1 MESSNVKINEY
12 VQRLTA
18 SRTRVLCTHGFYG
31 LLLMHM
37 KFALNEEIKTASTDG
52 EKTYFAPKF
61 LDRISDSEL
70 DFVLMHEVLHVVLQ
84 HCSRKGD
91 RNRLLFN
98 IACDIVV
105 NSNILKSNNMN
116 IKSITLREFGVSMHI
131 APDGEEGYLYTA
143 EQVYDMLLNNA
154 DKVKYD
160 SWDNHDDWGKFD
172 ATTEVYEGWIKH
184 FKDACASM
192 EQRKKCGN
200 VEIPLFAQ
208 RFLNELKSPQVDW
221 RTVLNDFVQEDVND
235 YSFSPPD
242 KRFSDSPFFLP
253 DFNDRIESVKDVL
266 FFVDTSGSVDIED
279 LTAAYS
285 EIKGAIEQFSGA
297 LSGKLAFFDCSV
309 KQPIYE
315 FSDVESLLKVKPVG
329 GGGTNFFSI
338 FKYVKTNLIDQLPC
352 VMIILTDGY
361 ADFPKETASLG
372 IPVLWLINNDKVTPP
387 WGRVARIKV
396 DYDK

>member
-1 MESSNVKINEY
+1 MLIK
-12 VQRLTA
+12 RHD
-18 SRTRVLCTHGFYG
+18 VLE
-31 LLLMHM
+31 
-37 KFALNEEIKTASTDG
+37 AAREIKI
-52 EKTYFAPKF
+52 EKRVRGKSVDALGAF
-61 LDRISDSEL
+61 
-70 DFVLMHEVLHVVLQ
+70 
-84 HCSRKGD
+84 RKGETLAFSV
-91 RNRLLFN
+91 RVPRRL
-98 IACDIVV
+98 
-105 NSNILKSNNMN
+105 
-116 IKSITLREFGVSMHI
+116 GVSAVVMRI

-253 DFNDRIESVKDVL
+253 DFNEKDDKVDDVL
-266 FFVDTSGSVDIED
+266 FMIDTSGSMSDKMISE
-279 LTAAYS
+279 AYF
-285 EIKGAIEQFSGA
+285 EIKGAIDQFG
-297 LSGKLAFFDCSV
+297 GKLCGWLGFFDAEVVPPVPFSSEE
-309 KQPIYE
+309 E
-315 FSDVESLLKVKPVG
+315 FRVIRPKG
-329 GGGTNFFSI
+329 GGGTDFNVIFEYVRDKMDTPPVSI
-338 FKYVKTNLIDQLPC
+338 V
-352 VMIILTDGY
+352 ILTDGY
-361 ADFPKETASLG
+361 APYPKESAAMG
-372 IPVLWLINNDKVTPP
+372 VPVLWLINNKEVTPK
-387 WGRVARIKV
+387 WGRVARLI
-396 DYDK
+396 